1 MKVERMQGLY
11 FCIDRPRCEAVAEL
25 ADRRVD
31 EVFDLCC
38 GFDRVGADNFQVW
51 LDTTT
56 VENLAA
62 WVVREKGGSAPATDT
77 TNADALA
84 EFLSLRKDAEDL
96 LEELR
101 QHVVDDHCGV
111 APDDVGWGHVT
122 GLRYMIL
129 RRLTAAADFALRRG
143 EYAEEA
149 PPT

>member
-62 WVVREKGGSAPATDT
+62 WVVRETGEAAPATDT
-77 TNADALA
+77 TDDDALT
-84 EFLSLRKDAEDL
+84 EFLALRQDAEAL

-101 QHVVDDHCGV
+101 QYVVDDHCGV
-111 APDDVGWGHVT
+111 APDNVGWGHVT
-122 GLRYMIL
+122 SLRYMI
-129 RRLTAAADFALRRG
+129 RRLTEAADFALRRG
-143 EYAEEA
+143 EYAEKED
-149 PPT
+149 